1 MKGMPVMPD
10 AGKLIDAIELRLA
23 ALDINSRQAA
33 QIATQQLKEISA
45 RSGDTAANYHGCS
58 ERAAD
63 VDRTLSW
70 HVTMAKRMFVQL
82 GCHDRQR
89 LPRSSEADAAAAD
102 A

>member
-1 MKGMPVMPD
+1 MVPD

-33 QIATQQLKEISA
+33 QIVAQQLKEIGA
-45 RSGDTAANYHGCS
+45 RSGGIAADYHECS
-58 ERAAD
+58 QRAAD
-63 VDRTLSW
+63 VDRTLGW

-89 LPRSSEADAAAAD
+89 LPRSSDADAAAAD